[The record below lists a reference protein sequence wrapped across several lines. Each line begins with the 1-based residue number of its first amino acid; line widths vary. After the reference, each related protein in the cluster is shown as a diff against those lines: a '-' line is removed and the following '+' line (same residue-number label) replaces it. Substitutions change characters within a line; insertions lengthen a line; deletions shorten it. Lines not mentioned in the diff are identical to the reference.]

1 MHIFDIIIFVEQPK
15 IYMWSVEI
23 TTISALLFAVSNNF
37 NWRKFMN
44 QEQNSQFLGTE
55 KISKLMVKF
64 SVPCV
69 LSLLVSALYNIVDQI
84 FIGNSELSALG
95 NAATGV
101 VFPIFIIAQA
111 FAWCFGD
118 GCAAYLNICQGKND
132 SQNAHKSIGT
142 GITITLVCGI
152 VLMAVFYPL
161 KTQILTLF
169 GASENS
175 IDMAVEYFNLILAF
189 FPIFMLA
196 NMMNAVIRADGTPAW
211 SMASMLAGALT
222 NIILDPVF
230 IFGTKW
236 GMFGAALAT
245 VIGQTVSF
253 VITLIYFFRT
263 KTFKLKLKSF
273 VPDLK
278 VFSGAL
284 QLGASSFIT
293 QMTIVII
300 SLVCNIMLAKY
311 GAVSQY
317 GVDIP
322 IAIIGI
328 ESKVFTVVINLVVG
342 IVLGCQPIISY
353 NMGAKKYD
361 RVKELYNKILFC
373 TIVIGLVSTLLF
385 ELAPRAVVGMF
396 GTPTNIPNPDDYWKF
411 GELTFRIFLC
421 LVTFTCTIKMTSI
434 FFQAVGRPIRAVV
447 ASMIRD
453 IICFIPLIIILP
465 IFFGIEGI
473 LFAAPAADF
482 IAMIVAAALTVTFMK
497 TLKTDRHA
505 ENIDAVLKPSHKG
518 VIVTIAREHG
528 SSGKQ
533 IGKLVAEKLN
543 IPFYY
548 KEMTALAAQESGLDK
563 EFISDINANA
573 PAMLHSLYL
582 STDVV
587 QQAIA
592 AQDKVIRKIA
602 DNGSCVIVGRAADY
616 VLRDNKD
623 TLRVFIY
630 ANEEYKIK
638 RVMEVYGDDPHQAK
652 ENIRRSDEAR
662 ASYYKNISSLN
673 WGDRHNYELMLDS
686 SVGLEESAEIICNY
700 IRSRAM

>member
-1 MHIFDIIIFVEQPK
+1 MTKE
-15 IYMWSVEI
+15 
-23 TTISALLFAVSNNF
+23 NGN
-37 NWRKFMN
+37 
-44 QEQNSQFLGTE
+44 FLGTE

-84 FIGNSELSALG
+84 FVGNSELSTLG

-118 GCAAYLNICQGKND
+118 GCAAYLNICQGRND

-142 GITITLVCGI
+142 GITITVI
-152 VLMAVFYPL
+152 AAVILMAVFYPL
-161 KTQILTLF
+161 KTQLLTLF
-169 GASENS
+169 GASDNS
-175 IDMAVEYFNLILAF
+175 IGYAVEYFNIILAF
-189 FPIFMLA
+189 FPLFMLS

-211 SMASMLAGALT
+211 SMASMLAGAVA

-230 IFGTKW
+230 IFGAKW
-236 GMFGAALAT
+236 GMKGAAIAT
-245 VIGQTVSF
+245 VIGQTISFIVS
-253 VITLIYFFRT
+253 LIYFFRT
-263 KTFKLKLKSF
+263 KTFKLKFKSLIPSMKSF
-273 VPDLK
+273 AP
-278 VFSGAL
+278 AL
-284 QLGASSFIT
+284 QLGTSSFIT

-311 GAVSQY
+311 GAMSDY

-353 NMGAKKYD
+353 NMGAKRFD
-361 RVKELYNKILFC
+361 RVKELYRKILFC
-373 TIVIGLVSTLLF
+373 TIVIGLLSTALF
-385 ELAPRAVVGMF
+385 EIAPDAVVGMF
-396 GTPTNIPNPDDYWKF
+396 GTPTNESINPEMYWEF
-411 GELTFRIFLC
+411 GRLTFRIFLS

-434 FFQAVGRPIRAVV
+434 FFQAVGKPISAVV

-453 IICFIPLIIILP
+453 IICFVPLIIILP
-465 IFFGIEGI
+465 MFFEIQGI
-473 LFAAPAADF
+473 LYAAPCADF
-482 IAMIVAAALTVTFMK
+482 IAMIVAAALTVKFMIS
-497 TLKTDRHA
+497 LKKQPA
-505 ENIDAVLKPSHKG
+505 EEESAAALKPSKKG
-518 VIVTIAREHG
+518 VIITIAREHG

-533 IGKLVAEKLN
+533 IGKLVAEKLG

-563 EFISDINANA
+563 EFISEINSNSPDIF
-573 PAMLHSLYL
+573 HQLYL

-587 QQAIA
+587 QQAIT

-616 VLRDNKD
+616 VLRNYEDVV
-623 TLRVFIY
+623 RIFIY
-630 ANEEYKIK
+630 ADEDYKIS
-638 RVMEVYGDDPHQAK
+638 RVMEVYGDDIKRAK
-652 ENIRRSDEAR
+652 ENISRSDAAR
-662 ASYYKNISSLN
+662 ASYYKNISGLD
-673 WGDRHNYELMLDS
+673 WGDRHNYELLVDS
-686 SVGLEESAEIICNY
+686 SIGVEKTVESICDY
-700 IRSRAM
+700 ISRKG